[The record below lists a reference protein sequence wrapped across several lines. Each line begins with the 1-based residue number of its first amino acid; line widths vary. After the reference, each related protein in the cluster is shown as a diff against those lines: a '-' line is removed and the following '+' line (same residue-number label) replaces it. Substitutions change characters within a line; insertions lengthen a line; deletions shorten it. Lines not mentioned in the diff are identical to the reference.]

1 MWCCPYLAANF
12 NFFELRTFSWSPS
25 NSGSRSSVREG
36 RGGEGAGYP
45 DPEIRWAPGVQKVF
59 FRPFGPQ
66 FSLKISGGPGPPRP
80 LPWIRLCQV
89 KLKLGTFYPLTLKA
103 GSKYAYITLA
113 RKNKPNNQTNK
124 PHSSHLGVL
133 TQ

>member
-1 MWCCPYLAANF
+1 MVTKQWRVQVF
-12 NFFELRTFSWSPS
+12 RK
-25 NSGSRSSVREG
+25 
-36 RGGEGAGYP
+36 GGEGGGGYP
-45 DPEIRWAPGVQKVF
+45 DPEIRWGPGVQKVF

-124 PHSSHLGVL
+124 PHSSHLGCLPNEGLRGIHPFVFS
-133 TQ
+133 

>member
-25 NSGSRSSVREG
+25 NGGSRSSVREG
-36 RGGEGAGYP
+36 RGGGGGYP
-45 DPEIRWAPGVQKVF
+45 DPEIRWGPGVQKVF

-89 KLKLGTFYPLTLKA
+89 KLKLGTFYPFTLKA